1 MAYRVPI
8 EKVIILK
15 NGKKTILE
23 EDGTEFC
30 EDLWREIKSY
40 LFIDTPLFWTVMD
53 SATRRLTGA
62 DFGGWGLH
70 HSGNFNDAIDRN
82 PNKTI
87 VDFAKR
93 KYWKPYL
100 KSWFRDNV
108 FSLFNQEFAR
118 CLKHYRERVAK
129 RGPIKKEDWEDD
141 RVETRRRT
149 LLLDSIRDNLRK

>member
-8 EKVIILK
+8 ETVITLK

-40 LFIDTPLFWTVMD
+40 LFVDTPLFWTAMNL
-53 SATRRLTGA
+53 ATEGLAGA

-87 VDFAKR
+87 VDFAKQ
-93 KYWKPYL
+93 KHWKPYL

-108 FSLFNQEFAR
+108 FSQFKQTFAR
-118 CLKHYRERVAK
+118 CLKRYKAGGAK
-129 RGPIKKEDWEDD
+129 NETDIKDWKQW

-149 LLLDSIRDNLRK
+149 LLLDLVRDNLRK

>member
-8 EKVIILK
+8 ETVITLK

-40 LFIDTPLFWTVMD
+40 LFVDTPLFWTAMYFV
-53 SATRRLTGA
+53 TGSLYPEQ
-62 DFGGWGLH
+62 FGGWTKH
-70 HSGNFNDAIDRN
+70 CGNFNDARRRN

-93 KYWKPYL
+93 KHWKPYL
-100 KSWFRDNV
+100 KSWFRDEV
-108 FSLFNQEFAR
+108 FSQFKLLFAGW
-118 CLKHYRERVAK
+118 LKYYREGGAK
-129 RGPIKKEDWEDD
+129 RKATISENWKVF
-141 RVETRRRT
+141 RVETRRKT
-149 LLLDSIRDNLRK
+149 LLLDSVRDNLRK

>member
-8 EKVIILK
+8 ETVITLK

-40 LFIDTPLFWTVMD
+40 LFVDTPLFWAVMYFVTG
-53 SATRRLTGA
+53 SLTGL

-93 KYWKPYL
+93 KHWKPYL
-100 KSWFRDNV
+100 KSWFRDEV
-108 FSLFNQEFAR
+108 FSQFKKEFAR
-118 CLKHYRERVAK
+118 WLKYYKEHDAK
-129 RGPIKKEDWEDD
+129 RSVIIKDWKDF

-149 LLLDSIRDNLRK
+149 LLLDLVRDNLRK